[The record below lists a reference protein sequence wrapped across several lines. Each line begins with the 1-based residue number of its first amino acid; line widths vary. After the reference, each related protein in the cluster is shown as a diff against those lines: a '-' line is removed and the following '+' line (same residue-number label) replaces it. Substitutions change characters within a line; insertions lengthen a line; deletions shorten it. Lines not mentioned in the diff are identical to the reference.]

1 MMYSGL
7 RLKKIDFL
15 IITIILVSAIYI
27 YYHLIDRDPLVI
39 GVDAPYYMIQV
50 REILRSGSM
59 KYGDPPLTFYIL
71 YAIAYVVNDVRL
83 GFIIGASILAA
94 SASIPFYMLIKEVT
108 GKYIPAI
115 TTILLILYSP
125 LYLRMLAD
133 FVKNQFGIVFIGL
146 VMIYLFKDGKTSRDY
161 ILIFLFTLLAGLTH
175 ILDFAL
181 ILIIL
186 GGYTLISLLGRD
198 REWRMVLLIA
208 IVSIT
213 IYYVGYLL
221 NPFYFGDL
229 NRGFGFISDITSSEE
244 NIRRTPSIT
253 MYIPGITA
261 LFLSIILIGYKLYK
275 NDYNIKFLFSIA
287 ILDLFLIIPWNSNW
301 VYRFLIMTF
310 LPSSLILGY
319 IVSLVENRFNML
331 LISLVIFTMPISNTL
346 MTINHLHPTINMLE
360 YNDFT
365 AIGNMIESNSIIVF
379 KESLIKRYWAEY
391 ILNHEIYSRIPHI
404 PGLSTIYIIVRN
416 DGIGPPH
423 AKLLYHGSVY
433 SLYILKI

>member
-1 MMYSGL
+1 
-7 RLKKIDFL
+7 
-15 IITIILVSAIYI
+15 
-27 YYHLIDRDPLVI
+27 
-39 GVDAPYYMIQV
+39 
-50 REILRSGSM
+50 
-59 KYGDPPLTFYIL
+59 
-71 YAIAYVVNDVRL
+71 
-83 GFIIGASILAA
+83 
-94 SASIPFYMLIKEVT
+94 
-108 GKYIPAI
+108 
-115 TTILLILYSP
+115 
-125 LYLRMLAD
+125 
-133 FVKNQFGIVFIGL
+133 
-146 VMIYLFKDGKTSRDY
+146 
-161 ILIFLFTLLAGLTH
+161 
-175 ILDFAL
+175 
-181 ILIIL
+181 
-186 GGYTLISLLGRD
+186 
-198 REWRMVLLIA
+198 
-208 IVSIT
+208 
-213 IYYVGYLL
+213 
-221 NPFYFGDL
+221 
-229 NRGFGFISDITSSEE
+229 
-244 NIRRTPSIT
+244 

-331 LISLVIFTMPISNTL
+331 LISLVIFTIPISNTL

-365 AIGNMIESNSIIVF
+365 AIGNMIKSDSIIVF

-416 DGIGPPH
+416 NRGGPPH